1 MDRGPVALGED
12 TGPRDCLA
20 NWKGDLAVLRVAAQE
35 FGVKAFNAYQERFFQ
50 ALEKH
55 GTNARYIAA
64 FRPGAGKTILAAAW
78 AATVRGDGNYPIV
91 FVAPFRALCRQVAT
105 VFARFDHDFGKS
117 YCFIGD
123 EDSSVVPQFKAAL
136 QSGKC
141 VIVCTPELAV
151 TGLAGHTGTVLPILD
166 EVHLVYD
173 PSRGWLYDL
182 MLRKFKGKPLLAMSG
197 TLGKKSVSVLK
208 AYPNAKVPCI
218 TVGGGATATMP
229 PVKASK
235 YKGRAPS
242 TSSVAGLL
250 EKLVEGHGQALCF
263 VASKAY
269 GYSLLG
275 EYRSRFPRRSSE
287 FHCADLATDVRED
300 IEYGFSSGKIQC
312 LIHTQTLVTG
322 VDFDVT
328 AGVVAQ
334 VRTGMGDVPIYDVIQ
349 AASRVG
355 RRRPGVVHLLLPEG
369 YDHLEYRQKIAELDF
384 GPVPM
389 MATVDYW
396 TASLWRAHADQ
407 LGVRMVPDHPPSL
420 DIVNQARERLG
431 AQYYAA
437 IAMGL
442 CPATV
447 MEMRSAAY
455 RIESQLP
462 EDAPDDLIAVKVA
475 EALHHVGEIA
485 NEIHYPTQRIPTVL
499 SRHSKWGDP
508 GGPWRAQIAEAI
520 YREGMRHG
528 KATTKTPKFVF
539 NGIRYVVQR
548 TLPLLSAYDQ
558 ATDVLK
564 RSFRLEG

>member
-105 VFARFDHDFGKS
+105 VFARFKHDFGKS

-208 AYPNAKVPCI
+208 AYPNAKVPCV

-242 TSSVAGLL
+242 ASSVAGLL

-355 RRRPGVVHLLLPEG
+355 RRRPGVVHLLLRGIRSPGVPAEDRGTRLWPRAHDG
-369 YDHLEYRQKIAELDF
+369 YGGLLDGLPVESPC
-384 GPVPM
+384 GPVRRSYGTGPPPFARHREPGEREAWGSVLRGHRDGALPRYGNGDAECGLSDRV
-389 MATVDYW
+389 AT
-396 TASLWRAHADQ
+396 S
-407 LGVRMVPDHPPSL
+407 
-420 DIVNQARERLG
+420 
-431 AQYYAA
+431 
-437 IAMGL
+437 
-442 CPATV
+442 
-447 MEMRSAAY
+447 
-455 RIESQLP
+455 
-462 EDAPDDLIAVKVA
+462 
-475 EALHHVGEIA
+475 
-485 NEIHYPTQRIPTVL
+485 
-499 SRHSKWGDP
+499 
-508 GGPWRAQIAEAI
+508 
-520 YREGMRHG
+520 
-528 KATTKTPKFVF
+528 
-539 NGIRYVVQR
+539 
-548 TLPLLSAYDQ
+548 
-558 ATDVLK
+558 
-564 RSFRLEG
+564 